1 MDHGVLAWFIMHMIV
16 IENNNF
22 HIPAV
27 HYISSSGI
35 YETDDRKMQKVLRYN
50 ARHLTNPN

>member
-16 IENNNF
+16 IENNNL
-22 HIPAV
+22 HSPAV